1 MTSMVDKVAE
11 KTQFEKHKEQVA
23 KEKAEESSEL
33 DKAFVKSEERVL
45 DPKLLDK
52 SLLDRMPDPVGW
64 RILVLPY
71 RGKGQTDGGIQ
82 LVKETIDKEA
92 LATVICYVLK
102 VGPLAYKDNKF
113 GQPEKSNTPWCKQGD
128 WILIGR
134 YAGTRFRLEDD
145 NEVRIINDDEVIATI
160 LDPDD
165 IKSL

>member
-1 MTSMVDKVAE
+1 MITMIEKIAE
-11 KTQFEKHKEQVA
+11 KTKFEKHKEEVA
-23 KEKAEESSEL
+23 NKKSEDSSEL
-33 DKAFVKSEERVL
+33 DNAFISSDQRVL

-52 SLLDRMPDPVGW
+52 SLLERMPDPAGW

-71 RGKGQTDGGIQ
+71 KGKGVSDGGIQ
-82 LVKETIDKEA
+82 LVKETVDREA
-92 LATVICYVLK
+92 LSTVICYVLK
-102 VGPLAYKDNKF
+102 VGNLAYKDNKY
-113 GQPEKSNTPWCKQGD
+113 GDDPWCQKGD

-145 NEVRIINDDEVIATI
+145 NEVRIINDDEVIAKI

>member
-1 MTSMVDKVAE
+1 MVDKVAE
-11 KTQFEKHKEQVA
+11 KTQFEKHKEQIA
-23 KEKAEESSEL
+23 QEKVEESSEL
-33 DKAFVKSEERVL
+33 DKAFVNSQERVL

-52 SLLDRMPDPVGW
+52 SLLERMPDPVGW

-71 RGKGQTDGGIQ
+71 RGKGQTEGGIQ

-102 VGPLAYKDNKF
+102 VGRLHIKDINF
-113 GQPEKSNTPWCKQGD
+113 GQPDRTNKPWCKQGD

-134 YAGTRFRLEDD
+134 YAGTRFRLEDE